1 MSQRINLE
9 NMRHGTEL
17 LKRGF
22 AKMQEGGVVMD
33 VVTPEQAHI
42 AEDAGAV
49 SVMALERVPA
59 DIRSSGG
66 VARMSHPT
74 LIKEIIETTSIPV
87 MAKARIGHDEEGRVL
102 ESLGVD
108 MIDESEVLTPADPF
122 YHIAKDK
129 FTIPFVCGCTSL
141 GEAVRRV
148 AEGAAMI
155 RTKGEAGTG
164 NVVSAVKHARL
175 LATEIESAGLAGA
188 DGRKLMVDSIMDG
201 FSRLNHSSE
210 IGAKVR
216 TTPFGDLDSVR
227 GEVKSVLEE
236 IAAIG
241 RLPVVT
247 FSAGGIATPSD
258 AALMMSHGMDGIFVG
273 SGIFKS
279 SDPTT
284 TAEAIVLATHHFED
298 SSVVAEAS
306 DMVGEAM
313 PGLEMEN
320 LEVRLDER
328 GW

>member
-1 MSQRINLE
+1 MGDKINLKD
-9 NMRHGTEL
+9 MRFGTDL

-33 VVTPEQAHI
+33 VVTPEEAHV

-59 DIRSSGG
+59 DIRASGG

-74 LIKEIIETTSIPV
+74 MIKEIIETTSIPV
-87 MAKARIGHDEEGRVL
+87 MAKARIGHDEEARVL

-122 YHIAKDK
+122 YHIAKK
-129 FTIPFVCGCTSL
+129 SFTIPFVCGCTSL
-141 GEAVRRV
+141 GEAVRRI

-175 LATEIESAGLAGA
+175 LETEIETETRATSE
-188 DGRKLMVDSIMDG
+188 GRNEMVESIMHGYSKLEDY
-201 FSRLNHSSE
+201 SD
-210 IGAKVR
+210 IGAVV
-216 TTPFGDLDSVR
+216 TSTPFGNLKDLR
-227 GEVKSVLEE
+227 NEVSSVLEE
-236 IAAIG
+236 VTEMG

-279 SDPTT
+279 SDPLN
-284 TAEAIVLATHHFED
+284 TAEAIVLAAHNYED
-298 SSVVAEAS
+298 AAVVAEAS
-306 DMVGEAM
+306 EMIGEAM
-313 PGLEMEN
+313 PGLEIDS

>member
-1 MSQRINLE
+1 MSQRLDLGGL
-9 NMRHGTEL
+9 RHGTEL

-33 VVTPEQAHI
+33 VVTPEQAHL

-66 VARMSHPT
+66 VARMSHPR

-87 MAKARIGHDEEGRVL
+87 MAKARIGHDEEARVL
-102 ESLGVD
+102 EALGVD

-122 YHIAKDK
+122 YHIVKSH

-141 GEAVRRV
+141 GEAVRRI

-175 LATEIESAGLAGA
+175 LSAEIEAAKSSDSPSKEAIVDVIMQGYHRLESES
-188 DGRKLMVDSIMDG
+188 KLDMSV
-201 FSRLNHSSE
+201 SS
-210 IGAKVR
+210 
-216 TTPFGDLDSVR
+216 TPFGNLDYIR
-227 GEVKSVLEE
+227 EEVCSVLNEVIE
-236 IAAIG
+236 QS

-247 FSAGGIATPSD
+247 FSAGGIATPAD
-258 AALMMSHGMDGIFVG
+258 AALMMKHGMDGIFVG

-279 SDPTT
+279 ADPPR
-284 TAEAIVLATHHFED
+284 TAEAIVLATHHFD
-298 SSVVAEAS
+298 DATVVAEAS
-306 DMVGEAM
+306 EIVGEAM
-313 PGLEMEN
+313 PGLEIES